1 MKENGKSNLT
11 PFYLLFGSIIAVIV
25 LPKVLMT
32 LMMLGTGRAL
42 STGQRGFCWYCGYVV
57 GAVLFYLAHSVSRK
71 PLKAVT
77 GILFGL
83 TLLALRQVSFAVH
96 NFGPLKKPDV
106 GTLSKSALAVDIVL
120 LVLEALVFAYL
131 LFVWVLTIRDGED
144 RIGIGRR
151 FLLAFKGIKENLLCA
166 VLYGALNFG
175 CGFLTDKFITGLGK
189 SRTVMAFFV
198 KLTLLALIV
207 FAALAPVI
215 YLMRKKADELLTG
228 CNVSKKTSDTP
239 ADNAAEQ
246 SGATTK
252 ASLPIPELI
261 VIGVAL
267 LIVIIMSVI
276 PLFSKPDRSEA
287 VLDSLN
293 VGMTESFAY
302 ATKRDWLMALKSVDK
317 ARALPSAWKAY
328 LDGDSKAAGEA
339 YELDRTLPMVELLYY
354 YTWAENG
361 APAKEKDDEAENK
374 DTVKQNPPDILSSL
388 AAHEGEEIWYF
399 GFLDVLSEED
409 SLTKAEQ
416 QEKRRIIMQ
425 LAAGNI
431 FNCGAVLP
439 SELTDDER
447 DEISK
452 GLDDFED
459 PAERYSDY
467 IAVWEILELYVE
479 RDGVDAEV
487 ADRVAELA
495 VQYPGSEPVR
505 SLLFMVLA
513 ECVTGHENMSG
524 LFDWTFPRNIL
535 NGLFDA
541 VEEDKESFA
550 LNELTILAARQYIVS
565 YRDNYTWA
573 EEVQNTAREK
583 TYPIILNF
591 DRLFEYELSRD
602 NSLSA
607 EEKNSA
613 RIVHFLDMAEV
624 MMDMEMSR
632 QLQEYLEAVMQVVPD
647 DRIESI
653 LGAAALANGDY
664 DTALPI
670 MEKDYASDKN
680 NLELTIELAIL
691 YYRSGDV
698 TKSLEKAVSFTEGML
713 ASGVLENK
721 PQLGT
726 DFTALIATYI
736 TGDKSVADRSGGK
749 HCPYKDFTDEQKAIV
764 AKSSL
769 LEKMLDCE
777 YRYQYEINDY
787 MRWDKADEYRKLE
800 EDAFAFT
807 KDYPLLSTGYYLAGR
822 VYGHYTQE
830 FWTDKDAQAEL
841 IDTGKAIEL
850 YEKCLSFEDNQPA
863 VWYSLALTLS
873 ELKQYKEALVACN
886 KAIDHMYYE
895 SWYGRYGDEYHG
907 WGIREHAENLAG
919 FLKRQLAENQ

>member
-1 MKENGKSNLT
+1 MKENTKSNLT
-11 PFYLLFGSIIAVIV
+11 PFYLFFGSVMAVIV

-32 LMMLGTGRAL
+32 LMMLGTGKAL
-42 STGQRGFCWYCGYVV
+42 SSGQRGFCWYCGYVV

-71 PLKAVT
+71 PLEAVT

-83 TLLALRQVSFAVH
+83 TLLALRQVSFVVH
-96 NFGPLKKPDV
+96 NFGPLKKPD
-106 GTLSKSALAVDIVL
+106 GGSLSKSALAVDVVL
-120 LVLEALVFAYL
+120 LVLEALAFAYL
-131 LFVWVLTIRDGED
+131 LFVWILTIRDGED

-151 FLLAFKGIKENLLCA
+151 FLLAFKSVKENLLCA
-166 VLYGALNFG
+166 VLYGVLNFG

-215 YLMRKKADELLTG
+215 YLMRKKADALLSGSVT
-228 CNVSKKTSDTP
+228 SKKASDKPVDSP
-239 ADNAAEQ
+239 AGQN
-246 SGATTK
+246 GATTK
-252 ASLPIPELI
+252 AALPIPELI
-261 VIGVAL
+261 TIGVAL

-276 PLFSKPDRSEA
+276 PLFSKPNRSKDILNS
-287 VLDSLN
+287 LDI
-293 VGMTESFAY
+293 GMTDSFAY

-317 ARALPSAWKAY
+317 ARALPNAWKAY
-328 LDGDSKAAGEA
+328 LDGNSKAALEA
-339 YELDRTLPMVELLYY
+339 YELDRNLPMAELLYY
-354 YTWAENG
+354 YTCAENG
-361 APAKEKDDEAENK
+361 LPKEDKDEAEKKENNS
-374 DTVKQNPPDILSSL
+374 KQNLPDIFSDL
-388 AAHEGEEIWYF
+388 AAHDGDEIWYF
-399 GFLDVLSEED
+399 GFLDILSEDE
-409 SLTKAEQ
+409 SLTDTEQ
-416 QEKRRIIMQ
+416 QEQRRIIMQ
-425 LAAGNI
+425 LAAGNL

-439 SELTDDER
+439 SDLTKDER
-447 DEISK
+447 REISK
-452 GLDDFED
+452 GLEAYED

-467 IAVWEILELYVE
+467 IAVWETLELYVE
-479 RDGVDAEV
+479 RDGVDADV
-487 ADRVAELA
+487 SARVTELA

-513 ECVTGHENMSG
+513 ECLTEHDYISN

-550 LNELTILAARQYIVS
+550 LNELTIRAAQQYIVS
-565 YRDNYTWA
+565 YRNNYTWA
-573 EEVQNTAREK
+573 EEVQNIAREK

-591 DRLFEYELSRD
+591 DRLFEYELNKD

-613 RIVHFLDMAEV
+613 RIIHFLDMAEV

-632 QLQEYLEAVMQVVPD
+632 QLQEYLEAVMQVAPD

-653 LGAAALANGDY
+653 LGAAALTNGDY

-670 MEKDYASDKN
+670 MEKNYASDKD

-777 YRYQYEINDY
+777 YRYQYEIHDY

-850 YEKCLSFEDNQPA
+850 YRKCLSFEDNQPA

-886 KAIDHMYYE
+886 QAIDHMYYE
-895 SWYGRYGDEYHG
+895 AWYGRYGDEYHG